1 MFLVL
6 MLPISNFICFRV
18 KVFFLSCS
26 SNVSSR
32 LRDVHNAVYV
42 PGATKPSSSIL
53 VPVGE
58 NVREQPSRSRN
69 LQNKNDNSI
78 GK

>member
-6 MLPISNFICFRV
+6 MLPISDFICFRV

-42 PGATKPSSSIL
+42 PGTTNLSSSIL
-53 VPVGE
+53 GPVGE
-58 NVREQPSRSRN
+58 NV
-69 LQNKNDNSI
+69 
-78 GK
+78 G